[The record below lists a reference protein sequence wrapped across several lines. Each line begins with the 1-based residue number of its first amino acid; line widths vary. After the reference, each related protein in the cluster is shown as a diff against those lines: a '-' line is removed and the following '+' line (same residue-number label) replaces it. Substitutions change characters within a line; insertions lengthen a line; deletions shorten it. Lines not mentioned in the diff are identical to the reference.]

1 MSFADIFR
9 ELIKIETCQVVC
21 WTDSNGFAMEYTE
34 IPILAKHSEKFYEW
48 TKQQFIE
55 SDTSSVDE
63 ELDAYAQD
71 MIENAVAF
79 RPPIASENT
88 IQIAANLQIVIKKIE
103 NALDVAKKEFLEV
116 NPTFSPEQADI
127 ELDSA
132 KWNLNLIKD
141 FCDYYVADRYGAI
154 DNFWVF
160 RSYIQPGNNH
170 LYDIPVPGRYKDGIE
185 STYGETVD
193 FRRACNISNYQVV
206 YLVSNL
212 YEYCFALL
220 DFLTNHKCRLERCK
234 RCGRFYVPFKG
245 IRNSKYCNNIDWKV
259 GKSCLELSK
268 SRELTDIHKKIYN
281 RLRIRNGPDADE
293 QLRSFLDTAAE
304 HRRKVKQRE
313 ESIEEYMQWLEQQDE
328 CTRKR
333 SRKSS

>member
-55 SDTSSVDE
+55 SDTSSVDA

-71 MIENAVAF
+71 M
-79 RPPIASENT
+79 
-88 IQIAANLQIVIKKIE
+88 IE

-127 ELDSA
+127 ESDSA

-160 RSYIQPGNNH
+160 RSYIQPSNNH

-220 DFLTNHKCRLERCK
+220 DFLTNHKCSLQ
-234 RCGRFYVPFKG
+234 
-245 IRNSKYCNNIDWKV
+245 I
-259 GKSCLELSK
+259 KS
-268 SRELTDIHKKIYN
+268 
-281 RLRIRNGPDADE
+281 
-293 QLRSFLDTAAE
+293 Q
-304 HRRKVKQRE
+304 V
-313 ESIEEYMQWLEQQDE
+313 
-328 CTRKR
+328 
-333 SRKSS
+333 

>member
-170 LYDIPVPGRYKDGIE
+170 L
-185 STYGETVD
+185 
-193 FRRACNISNYQVV
+193 
-206 YLVSNL
+206 
-212 YEYCFALL
+212 
-220 DFLTNHKCRLERCK
+220 
-234 RCGRFYVPFKG
+234 
-245 IRNSKYCNNIDWKV
+245 
-259 GKSCLELSK
+259 
-268 SRELTDIHKKIYN
+268 
-281 RLRIRNGPDADE
+281 
-293 QLRSFLDTAAE
+293 
-304 HRRKVKQRE
+304 
-313 ESIEEYMQWLEQQDE
+313 
-328 CTRKR
+328 
-333 SRKSS
+333 